1 MARKRISHYLLLIA
15 AMIVLNFFLPR
26 MIPGS
31 PVARLAGDSV
41 ETMNVEERDRILEFY
56 NLDKPLFEQ
65 FLIFL
70 KNTFTLNWGK
80 SYSKKLPIF
89 TLFKNALPW
98 TLLLAV
104 SNIVLSGVIGTV
116 LGAVSAF
123 KRKNGKDKLLV
134 FSILAFSSI
143 PAFWIG
149 MMLFSVFGVQLR
161 LFPMYGAYSMWSDNT
176 GMAFV
181 VDVLH
186 HLALPLA
193 TTVIA
198 SVTSFFTTARYGVL
212 RTIGQDYIKMARM
225 RGVPARRINVFYVMR
240 NAIIPV
246 LTVMM
251 SRMGF
256 ILGGSLVVERLFSY
270 PGLGLLM
277 SDAVASKDY
286 PLMQY
291 SFLMTSVMVVV
302 TTFLAD
308 LMHRKLDP
316 SVEVSYEK

>member
-1 MARKRISHYLLLIA
+1 MVLIA
-15 AMIVLNFFLPR
+15 AMIVFNFFLVR

-41 ETMNVEERDRILEFY
+41 ETMNAEERDRILEFY
-56 NLDKPLFEQ
+56 NLDKSLGEQ
-65 FLIFL
+65 FLIFI

-89 TLFKNALPW
+89 VLFKNALPW

-104 SNIVLSGVIGTV
+104 CNIVLSTLIGTA
-116 LGAVSAF
+116 LGAISAF
-123 KRKNGKDKLLV
+123 KRKKRKDKLLV

-149 MMLFSVFGVQLR
+149 MMLFAVFGVHLKW
-161 LFPMYGAYSMWSDNT
+161 FPLYGAYSMWSDYK
-176 GMAFV
+176 GMAYIG
-181 VDVLH
+181 DVLR
-186 HLALPLA
+186 HLAMPLA
-193 TTVIA
+193 TTVLA
-198 SVTSFFTTARYGVL
+198 SVTSFFTTSRYGVL
-212 RTIGQDYIKMARM
+212 ATIEQDYIKMARM
-225 RGVPARRINVFYVMR
+225 RGISKKRVNVFYVMR

-246 LTVMM
+246 FTVMM

-277 SDAVASKDY
+277 SDAVTNKDY

-291 SFLMTSVMVVV
+291 SFLMTSVMVVI

-308 LMHRKLDP
+308 LLHRRLDP
-316 SVEVSYEK
+316 SVEVSYE